1 MPVRR
6 GFYEN
11 WRKTARSMDLGLD
24 IIGRVTV
31 MKEHEEV
38 IKSKEHIHGNRDE
51 HGYEHPHGHEY
62 SRDHEHSHGH
72 EHSRDHD
79 HEYFCDHGHNHDHAH
94 AHPNAKAVSN
104 RLARAIG
111 HLEAVKRMVDRGEDC
126 SQILIQL
133 AAVRS
138 AINNAGKVILM
149 DHLNH
154 CIVDAVEDGD
164 LEKIEEFSEAIQRF
178 VK

>member
-1 MPVRR
+1 MQ
-6 GFYEN
+6 
-11 WRKTARSMDLGLD
+11 
-24 IIGRVTV
+24 
-31 MKEHEEV
+31 EHEKSI
-38 IKSKEHIHGNRDE
+38 IKTGEINKNQEHAHG
-51 HGYEHPHGHEY
+51 
-62 SRDHEHSHGH
+62 HEHSHGQIHNHGHEHDQIHSHEHNHSNEHNQAKSH
-72 EHSRDHD
+72 EHS
-79 HEYFCDHGHNHDHAH
+79 HEYGQNQSHEHAHGHV
-94 AHPNAKAVSN
+94 HPNSKAVSN
-104 RLARAIG
+104 RLAKAIG

-154 CIVDAVEDGD
+154 CIVDAVEDGN

>member
-1 MPVRR
+1 MQ
-6 GFYEN
+6 
-11 WRKTARSMDLGLD
+11 
-24 IIGRVTV
+24 
-31 MKEHEEV
+31 EHEKSI
-38 IKSKEHIHGNRDE
+38 IKTGEINKNQEHA
-51 HGYEHPHGHEY
+51 HGHEHDQIHSHEHDH
-62 SRDHEHSHGH
+62 SREHDHSNEHSQAQSHEHGHEHSHGH
-72 EHSRDHD
+72 
-79 HEYFCDHGHNHDHAH
+79 DHGHV
-94 AHPNAKAVSN
+94 HPNSKAVSN
-104 RLARAIG
+104 RLAKAIG

-154 CIVDAVEDGD
+154 CIVDAVEDGN